1 MTAVT
6 RLMSIMVML
15 ITMATWMSTCND
27 VTMIMRGGSMVS
39 ADLEDRVDVPHGAA
53 ALAAADGVVRRVI
66 GARALEIFLP
76 IIKCIQSIRIS
87 I

>member
-1 MTAVT
+1 
-6 RLMSIMVML
+6 ML

-27 VTMIMRGGSMVS
+27 VTRIMREESVMA

-66 GARALEIFLP
+66 RARALEIFLAK
-76 IIKCIQSIRIS
+76 IKCSQSIRIN

>member
-1 MTAVT
+1 
-6 RLMSIMVML
+6 ML

-27 VTMIMRGGSMVS
+27 VTRIMREESVMS
-39 ADLEDRVDVPHGAA
+39 ADLEDRVDVAHGAA

-66 GARALEIFLP
+66 RARALEIFLAE
-76 IIKCIQSIRIS
+76 IKCSQSIGIN